1 MKNAE
6 KLMNLALTMRWGTDS
21 EKGVKLTKDTMTF
34 YHGDREVN
42 VPVFNI
48 DYSGKDFV
56 FDKRVFAGDD
66 ESAAVVN
73 TRTTI
78 AMFSRGKM
86 RDLLKTMFNNPTLS
100 KCIKKKGDLW
110 ILQEKYLPLYCLFIK
125 DSDEEVQ
132 GNQ

>member
-1 MKNAE
+1 MKNAD

-34 YHGDREVN
+34 WHGDREVN

-48 DYSGKDFV
+48 NYSGNDFV
-56 FDKRVFAGDD
+56 FDKNVFAGDD
-66 ESAAVVN
+66 ETAAVVN

-86 RDLLKTMFNNPTLS
+86 KELIKTM
-100 KCIKKKGDLW
+100 KQYVKKEGDLW
-110 ILQEKYLPLYCLFIK
+110 IIQEKHLPSYCLFIK
-125 DSDEEVQ
+125 ETNEIQSDE
-132 GNQ
+132 

>member
-6 KLMNLALTMRWGTDS
+6 KLMNLALAMRWGTDS

-56 FDKRVFAGDD
+56 FDKNVFAGED
-66 ESAAVVN
+66 ETAAVVN

-86 RDLLKTMFNNPTLS
+86 RELLKTM
-100 KCIKKKGDLW
+100 KKYVKKEGDLW
-110 ILQEKYLPLYCLFIK
+110 IIQEKYLPSYCLFIK

>member
-1 MKNAE
+1 MKNAD

-34 YHGDREVN
+34 WHGDREVN

-48 DYSGKDFV
+48 NYSGNDFV
-56 FDKRVFAGDD
+56 FDKNVFSGDD
-66 ESAAVVN
+66 ETAAVVN

-86 RDLLKTMFNNPTLS
+86 KELIKTM
-100 KCIKKKGDLW
+100 KQYVKKEGDLW
-110 ILQEKYLPLYCLFIK
+110 IIQEKHLPSYCLFIK
-125 DSDEEVQ
+125 ETNEIQSDE
-132 GNQ
+132 

>member
-21 EKGVKLTKDTMTF
+21 KKGVKLSKDTMTF
-34 YHGDREVN
+34 YHGERKVD

-56 FDKRVFAGDD
+56 FDKNVFAGDD
-66 ESAAVVN
+66 ETAAVVN

-86 RDLLKTMFNNPTLS
+86 RDLLKTM
-100 KCIKKKGDLW
+100 KKYVKKEGDLW
-110 ILQEKYLPLYCLFIK
+110 IIQEKYLPSYCLFIK
-125 DSDEEVQ
+125 ETDEEVQ
-132 GNQ
+132 GNK

>member
-21 EKGVKLTKDTMTF
+21 EKGVKLKKDTMTF
-34 YHGDREVN
+34 WHGDREVN

-48 DYSGKDFV
+48 NYSGNDFV
-56 FDKRVFAGDD
+56 FDKNVFAGDD
-66 ESAAVVN
+66 ETAAVVN

-86 RDLLKTMFNNPTLS
+86 KELIKTM
-100 KCIKKKGDLW
+100 KQYVKREGDLW
-110 ILQEKYLPLYCLFIK
+110 IIQEKHLPSYCLFIK
-125 DSDEEVQ
+125 ETNEIQSDE
-132 GNQ
+132 